1 MEEKE
6 IGVVADFFGHIG
18 VMALKLTGELKVGDK
33 IHVRGHTTDLT
44 QVVDS
49 IQVEHEKID
58 AAAPGMDIGIKVT
71 EKVRHG
77 DRVYRVTE

>member
-18 VMALKLTGELKVGDK
+18 VMALKLTGELKVGDTIRVK
-33 IHVRGHTTDLT
+33 GHTTDLT
-44 QVVDS
+44 QVVES
-49 IQVEHEKID
+49 IQVEHAEID
-58 AAAPGMDIGIKVT
+58 AATPGMDIGVKVV

-77 DRVYRVTE
+77 DRVYRLAE